1 MVKRPKVGRPI
12 PPSPT
17 RMQSILSDFSD
28 FGVADLA
35 DLDVIVE
42 WPPVARQFLLIM
54 IALLVVAI
62 GYFLFLSAT
71 HLEVVNAQAREWQ
84 LRGEFSLKA
93 MEASQLSAM
102 QGQIQALDSA
112 FKTLLRQLPSSAEVP
127 SLVDNI
133 SATGLGSG
141 LEFRRIQLQEET
153 AREFFYE
160 LPIEIE
166 LVGSY
171 HDFGMFVSGVA
182 NLGRVV
188 TLHDFQIESGS
199 ERTQE
204 MKLLAR
210 TYRYDEEFIFAL
222 ERESEGQSE
231 TQTELNSGSL

>member
-62 GYFLFLSAT
+62 GYFFFLSAT
-71 HLEVVNAQAREWQ
+71 HLKVVNAQAREWQ

-102 QGQIQALDSA
+102 QG
-112 FKTLLRQLPSSAEVP
+112 
-127 SLVDNI
+127 
-133 SATGLGSG
+133 
-141 LEFRRIQLQEET
+141 
-153 AREFFYE
+153 
-160 LPIEIE
+160 
-166 LVGSY
+166 
-171 HDFGMFVSGVA
+171 
-182 NLGRVV
+182 
-188 TLHDFQIESGS
+188 
-199 ERTQE
+199 
-204 MKLLAR
+204 
-210 TYRYDEEFIFAL
+210 
-222 ERESEGQSE
+222 
-231 TQTELNSGSL
+231 